1 MDILVIED
9 DETVGKLLE
18 VVLKQEGFAARFA
31 KNGLTGLKAFEEACP
46 DVILLDWMLPGL
58 DGLEVC
64 QRIRSLPDGNRPYI
78 MMLTSRDDETDK
90 VIGLSTGADDYL
102 SKPFSPRELVA
113 RIRALVR
120 RSQREEAKTAT
131 HILKSGHFSVDL
143 DGRIAQK
150 GEEALVLTA
159 LELDLLA
166 TFVTQPN
173 RVWTRDQLIN
183 RLWGDDFFGDERVVD
198 THVARL
204 RKKIEEDPA
213 RPEYLRTVIGVG
225 YKFVDSVAG
234 ES

>member
-18 VVLKQEGFAARFA
+18 IVLKQEGFTARFA
-31 KNGLTGLKAFEEACP
+31 KNGLTGLKAFEEVSP
-46 DVILLDWMLPGL
+46 DVVLLDWMLPGL

-64 QRIRSLPDGNRPYI
+64 QRMRALPGGNKPYI

-90 VIGLSTGADDYL
+90 VVGLSTGADDYL
-102 SKPFSPRELVA
+102 IKPFSPKELIA

-120 RSQREEAKTAT
+120 RSQREEAKTAS
-131 HILKSGHFSVDL
+131 HILRSGHFKVDL

-150 GEEALVLTA
+150 EGEALVLTA

-213 RPEYLRTVIGVG
+213 HPEFLRTVIGVG
-225 YKFVDSVAG
+225 YKFVDSATG
-234 ES
+234 ET

>member
-131 HILKSGHFSVDL
+131 
-143 DGRIAQK
+143 
-150 GEEALVLTA
+150 
-159 LELDLLA
+159 
-166 TFVTQPN
+166 QPN

-198 THVARL
+198 THIARL

-213 RPEYLRTVIGVG
+213 HPEYLRTVIGVG
-225 YKFVDSVAG
+225 YKFVDSSAA
-234 ES
+234 EA